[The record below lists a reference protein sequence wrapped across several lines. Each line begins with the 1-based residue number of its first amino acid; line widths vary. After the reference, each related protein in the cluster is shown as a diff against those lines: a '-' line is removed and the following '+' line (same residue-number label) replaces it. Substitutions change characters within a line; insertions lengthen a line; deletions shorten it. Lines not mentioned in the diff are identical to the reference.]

1 MGSYTEFRRGWKV
14 LVAALLGVACGAS
27 PVPFNAL
34 GFFIE
39 PLHQEF
45 GWSYRDISLSITIF
59 GITAA
64 LLAPFYGGL
73 ADRVGVRRVALWSL
87 AAFGLVFASL
97 GATPGTMVGFYAL
110 WLLLGLIGIGSTA
123 VVWSRGVNLWF
134 FERRGLALGMVLM
147 GTSLAAL
154 VVPGLTVWGINQ
166 LGWRLTFP
174 LLALLPLALAWPVAW
189 WLFREPRPEERPA
202 QISAAGSTALTGAT
216 LGEALG
222 QPRFWLLFTSVILVS
237 VAYGGAHVH
246 MAPILAGHGYDTGQA
261 AQLVGA
267 LGLAILVG
275 RLLTGFLLDRFWA
288 PLVTLPMLS
297 LPAVSCVLLAGD
309 GLSWPLAVVSVALL
323 GLAAGAETD
332 LIAYLAGRYFGM
344 AHYGRIYGMLYLPF
358 GIGSG
363 ISPAVYGAVR
373 DSTGNYDLALTTA
386 AVLFVVGAVL
396 LLGMGRY
403 PDLASR

>member
-1 MGSYTEFRRGWKV
+1 MNSFSEFRRGWKV

-39 PLHQEF
+39 PLHGEF
-45 GWSYRDISLSITIF
+45 GWSYRDISLTITIF

-64 LLAPFYGGL
+64 LLAPVYGGF
-73 ADRVGVRRVALWSL
+73 ADRLGVRRVALWSL
-87 AAFGLVFASL
+87 AAFGLVFAGI
-97 GATPGTMVGFYAL
+97 GATPGTLGGFYAL
-110 WLLLGLIGIGSTA
+110 WLLLGMIGIGSTA

-154 VVPGLTVWGINQ
+154 VVPRITVWGIEH

-174 LLALLPLALAWPVAW
+174 LLALLPLALAWPVAFL
-189 WLFREPRPEERPA
+189 LFREPRPEERPA
-202 QISAAGSTALTGAT
+202 AIRAAGSLTLTG
-216 LGEALG
+216 LSLREAVR
-222 QPRFWLLFTSVILVS
+222 QPRFWVLFVSVSLVS

-246 MAPILAGHGYDTGQA
+246 MAPILAGHGYSTADA
-261 AQLVGA
+261 AELVGI
-267 LGLAILVG
+267 LGVAILVG
-275 RLLTGFLLDRFWA
+275 RLLCGFLLDRYWA
-288 PLVTLPMLS
+288 PLVTLPMLG
-297 LPAVSCVLLAGD
+297 LPAVSCVLLAGEH
-309 GLSWPLAVVSVALL
+309 LSWNQALLSAALL

-344 AHYGRIYGMLYLPF
+344 AHYGRIYGLLYLPF

-363 ISPAVYGAVR
+363 ISPAAYGAVR
-373 DSTGNYDLALTTA
+373 DATGSYDLALYTA

-403 PDLASR
+403 PEARR